1 MGAIKSDLTKM
12 DSSLAVL
19 TDTVDNLNSKISD
32 LIDLVK
38 IVDELEKTVG
48 DVKDDNL
55 LLKGRVDAVLSII
68 Q

>member
-12 DSSLAVL
+12 DSSLVVL
-19 TDTVDNLNSKISD
+19 TDTVGNLNSKISE
-32 LIDLVK
+32 LIGLVK

-55 LLKGRVDAVLSII
+55 LLKGRVDAILSIT